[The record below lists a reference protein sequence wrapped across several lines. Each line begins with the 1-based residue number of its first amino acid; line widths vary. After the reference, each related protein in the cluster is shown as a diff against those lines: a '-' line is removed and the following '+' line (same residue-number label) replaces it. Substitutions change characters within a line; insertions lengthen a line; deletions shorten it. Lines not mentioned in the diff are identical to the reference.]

1 MKRKYVKH
9 YSTLHHFE
17 FTDGETGSK
26 FVPGKNKPYPGTHV
40 WVYNEFRKVSDATI
54 HTTEVL
60 FQ

>member
-1 MKRKYVKH
+1 MKRKYIKH

-17 FTDGETGSK
+17 FADRETGSK
-26 FVPGKNKPYPGTHV
+26 FVPGKNKPYPDTHV
-40 WVYNEFRKVSDATI
+40 WVYNEFRKVSDATV